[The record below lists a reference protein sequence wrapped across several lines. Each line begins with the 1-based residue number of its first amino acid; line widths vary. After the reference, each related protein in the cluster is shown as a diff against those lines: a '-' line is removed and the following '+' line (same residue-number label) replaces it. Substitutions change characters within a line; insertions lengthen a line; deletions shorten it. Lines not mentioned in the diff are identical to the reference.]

1 MYIAASKC
9 TDPNFDPM
17 LAATSDD
24 YWFSYDGCK
33 DLSCP
38 HHGEAHKLDPNHH
51 HY

>member
-1 MYIAASKC
+1 
-9 TDPNFDPM
+9 M

-38 HHGEAHKLDPNHH
+38 HHSDAHNLDPNHH
-51 HY
+51 Y